1 MRLRAPAPKKAR
13 IEIIPM
19 IDTIFFLLVFFM
31 LTSLAMTRMT
41 GVKVN
46 LPRASAGQK
55 STTSRFVVT
64 LTAAGRYYVEKE
76 PAPTFAALGEMVR
89 RKVAESPHA
98 VAVIN
103 ADKSVRHGDV
113 IALMDLVK
121 ASGAERMTVATEPK
135 TEGFPQ

>member
-1 MRLRAPAPKKAR
+1 MRLSQRAPRKAR

-46 LPRASAGQK
+46 LPKATTGQRSTASK
-55 STTSRFVVT
+55 FVVT
-64 LTAAGRYYVEKE
+64 LTASGHCYVEKE
-76 PAPTFAALGEMVR
+76 PAADLGALGDMVR
-89 RKVAESPHA
+89 TRVRENPHA

-113 IALMDLVK
+113 IALMDVVK
-121 ASGAERMTVATEPK
+121 SAGAEKMTVATQPK
-135 TEGFPQ
+135 TGGFR

>member
-1 MRLRAPAPKKAR
+1 MRLARQTPKKAR

-46 LPRASAGQK
+46 LPKASTGQR
-55 STTSRFVVT
+55 STAAKFVVT
-64 LTAAGRYYVEKE
+64 LTASGHYYVEKE
-76 PAPTFAALGEMVR
+76 RAADFSALSEMVR
-89 RKVAESPHA
+89 RRVRENPRS

-103 ADKSVRHGDV
+103 ADKSVRHGEV

-121 ASGAERMTVATEPK
+121 SAGAERMTVATEPR
-135 TEGFPQ
+135 TGGFR

>member
-1 MRLRAPAPKKAR
+1 MRLSQRAPKKAR

-31 LTSLAMTRMT
+31 LASLAMTRMT

-46 LPRASAGQK
+46 LPRANAGEK
-55 STTSRFVVT
+55 STTARFVVT
-64 LTAAGRYYVEKE
+64 LTATGRYYVEKQ
-76 PAPTFAALGEMVR
+76 PAADFAALADLVR
-89 RKVAESPHA
+89 RKVSANPRA

-103 ADKSVRHGDV
+103 ADKSVRHGEV

-121 ASGAERMTVATEPK
+121 SAGVERMTVATEPK
-135 TEGFPQ
+135 TGGLR

>member
-1 MRLRAPAPKKAR
+1 MRLTRHEQKKAR

-31 LTSLAMTRMT
+31 LASLAMTRMT

-46 LPRASAGQK
+46 LPKA
-55 STTSRFVVT
+55 TTAERTTAAKFVVT
-64 LTAAGRYYVEKE
+64 LTATGRYYVEKQ
-76 PAPTFAALGEMVR
+76 PAADLEALRAMVER
-89 RKVAESPHA
+89 RVRENPGA

-103 ADKSVRHGDV
+103 ADKSVRHGEV

-121 ASGAERMTVATEPK
+121 SAGVERMTVATEPR
-135 TEGFPQ
+135 TGDLR